1 MAKVLVAFYSRDGS
15 TEALAQAV
23 SEGAVEA
30 GGTVRMR
37 RAREVVDAATMAT
50 VPGWTEAAGRMNA
63 LYEAPG
69 VEDVAWADAIVLG
82 SPTRFGLLA
91 SELKAFLDGL
101 GGLWVQ
107 GKLAGK
113 VGSAF
118 TSSSS
123 VHGGNEINNLTMFV
137 PMAHFGLIIVPPGY
151 ADPVMFRAGTPY
163 GASAVSYGASK
174 APPTEQDLAAAQ
186 FQGRRVVQVA
196 RALAAQ
202 PAATA

>member
-1 MAKVLVAFYSRDGS
+1 MANILIAFYSRDGS
-15 TEALAQAV
+15 TEALGRAIA
-23 SEGAVEA
+23 EGAEA
-30 GGTVRMR
+30 DGGVVRMR
-37 RAREVVDAATMAT
+37 RVREIVDETTMSLA
-50 VPGWTEAAGRMNA
+50 PGWKEAAARMNA
-63 LYEAPG
+63 IYEAPTPDDA
-69 VEDVAWADAIVLG
+69 EWADAIILG

-137 PMAHFGLIIVPPGY
+137 PMAHFGMIIVPPGY

-163 GASAVSYGASK
+163 GASSVSYGAQR
-174 APPTEQDLAAAQ
+174 AAPTEQDLEAAKY
-186 FQGRRVVQVA
+186 QGKRVVQVA
-196 RALAAQ
+196 RALAGKSLEVA
-202 PAATA
+202 